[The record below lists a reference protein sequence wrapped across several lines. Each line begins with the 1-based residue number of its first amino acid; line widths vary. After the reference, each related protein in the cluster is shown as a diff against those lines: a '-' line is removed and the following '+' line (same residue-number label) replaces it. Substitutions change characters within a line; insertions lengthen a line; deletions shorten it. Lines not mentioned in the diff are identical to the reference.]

1 MAYLLFVDESGQ
13 DRRESPYEVLA
24 GVAVRDADLW
34 PLITQVSDLELQHFG
49 RRYSDGPAELKA
61 KKILKRKTFRHAAQ
75 HAPFDFETR
84 RDLAKACLDDG
95 SSATAEMIS
104 ALAQAKIAFA
114 QDVLQACAVARARV
128 FATMVPPDAPRSA
141 APGLRKD
148 YAYLFE
154 RFSYF
159 LEDGGNDE
167 QGIVVFDELERS
179 RSHLLIDQMRWYF
192 VETRKGQRRAAWI
205 IPEPFFV
212 HSDLTTGVQLAD
224 LVAYVVSWN
233 IRFGGAAEPA
243 RAELDPLGQIVR
255 EMRYRALRDI
265 EGNPEF
271 GIWSITVIPDLRT
284 RDERNP
290 EN

>member
-1 MAYLLFVDESGQ
+1 VAYLLFVDESGQ

-24 GVAVRDADLW
+24 GVAIRDADLW
-34 PLITQVSDLELQHFG
+34 PLITEVAALELRHFG
-49 RRYSDGPAELKA
+49 RRYSDGSSELKA
-61 KKILKRKTFRHAAQ
+61 KKILKRKTFRQAAQ
-75 HAPFDFETR
+75 RPPFDEDAR
-84 RDLAKACLDDG
+84 RSLARSCLDDG
-95 SSATAEMIS
+95 PRATPEMIS

-114 QDVLQACAVARARV
+114 QDVLQACAIARARV
-128 FATMVPPDAPRSA
+128 FATMVPADAPTTMAR
-141 APGLRKD
+141 GLRKD

-233 IRFGGAAEPA
+233 FRFGAADAPA
-243 RAELDPLGQIVR
+243 RYELDPLGQIIR

-265 EGNPEF
+265 DGNPEF
-271 GIWSITVIPDLRT
+271 GIWSITLIPDLRT
-284 RDERNP
+284 RDERT

>member
-1 MAYLLFVDESGQ
+1 M
-13 DRRESPYEVLA
+13 LA

-34 PLITQVSDLELQHFG
+34 PLINQVSELELHHFG

-61 KKILKRKTFRHAAQ
+61 KKILKRKAFRQAAQ
-75 HAPFDFETR
+75 FPPFDVDAR
-84 RDLAKACLDDG
+84 RLLAKHCLDDG
-95 SSATAEMIS
+95 PSATSSMIS

-128 FATMVPPDAPRSA
+128 FATMVPADAPKSL

-159 LEDGGNDE
+159 LEDRGSGE

-179 RSHLLIDQMRWYF
+179 RSHLLIDQMRRYF
-192 VETRKGQRRAAWI
+192 VETQKGRRRAAWI

-224 LVAYVVSWN
+224 LVAYIISWN
-233 IRFGGAAEPA
+233 VRFGSVVAPA
-243 RAELDPLGQIVR
+243 RRELDSLGQIVR

-265 EGNPEF
+265 DGNPEF
-271 GIWSITVIPDLRT
+271 GIWSITLIPDLRP
-284 RDERNP
+284 RDERDP

>member
-1 MAYLLFVDESGQ
+1 
-13 DRRESPYEVLA
+13 
-24 GVAVRDADLW
+24 
-34 PLITQVSDLELQHFG
+34 
-49 RRYSDGPAELKA
+49 
-61 KKILKRKTFRHAAQ
+61 
-75 HAPFDFETR
+75 
-84 RDLAKACLDDG
+84 
-95 SSATAEMIS
+95 MIS

-114 QDVLQACAVARARV
+114 QDVLQACAVARAKV
-128 FATMVPPDAPRSA
+128 FATMVPPDAPA
-141 APGLRKD
+141 TTAPGLRKD

-159 LEDGGNDE
+159 LEDGGSDE

-224 LVAYVVSWN
+224 LVAYIVSWN
-233 IRFGGAAEPA
+233 VRFGAADA
-243 RAELDPLGQIVR
+243 AGRTELDPLGHLVR
-255 EMRYRALRDI
+255 EMRYQAIRDI
-265 EGNPEF
+265 GGNPRF
-271 GIWSITVIPDLRT
+271 GIWSITLIPDLRT
-284 RDERNP
+284 RDERDG